1 MLNKNLRFWKV
12 LIDSLQQL
20 SAADMNSGV
29 RIDGRICTRAAQP
42 HADGVDTLKGKEEKM
57 IKCKVILAVV
67 MVLLIG
73 LVSAVSV
80 NAAEVQKININTA
93 TAEEL
98 AQLKG
103 IGPSHAA
110 KIVAYREKNGPFKMP
125 EDLMQVSG
133 IGQKTFEANQ
143 EIIVVEEPKPKKK

>member
-1 MLNKNLRFWKV
+1 
-12 LIDSLQQL
+12 
-20 SAADMNSGV
+20 
-29 RIDGRICTRAAQP
+29 
-42 HADGVDTLKGKEEKM
+42 M
-57 IKCKVILAVV
+57 INCKAILAVV

-73 LVSAVSV
+73 LVSVSSV

-110 KIVAYREKNGPFKMP
+110 KIVAYREKNGPFKLP

-143 EIIVVEEPKPKKK
+143 EAIIVQEPKAKKK

>member
-1 MLNKNLRFWKV
+1 MLNR
-12 LIDSLQQL
+12 
-20 SAADMNSGV
+20 
-29 RIDGRICTRAAQP
+29 
-42 HADGVDTLKGKEEKM
+42 KM
-57 IKCKVILAVV
+57 VV
-67 MVLLIG
+67 AVLLVVFVG
-73 LVSAVSV
+73 LISVLHV

-93 TAEEL
+93 SAEEL

-133 IGQKTFEANQ
+133 IGQKTFDTNQ
-143 EIIVVEEPKPKKK
+143 ELIIVEAPKKK

>member
-1 MLNKNLRFWKV
+1 MLNR
-12 LIDSLQQL
+12 Q
-20 SAADMNSGV
+20 
-29 RIDGRICTRAAQP
+29 
-42 HADGVDTLKGKEEKM
+42 M
-57 IKCKVILAVV
+57 IVPVF
-67 MVLLIG
+67 LIG
-73 LVSAVSV
+73 IVGLIIALTV

-93 TAEEL
+93 SAEEL

-125 EDLMQVSG
+125 EDLVQVSG

-143 EIIVVEEPKPKKK
+143 ELIIVEETKKK

>member
-1 MLNKNLRFWKV
+1 
-12 LIDSLQQL
+12 
-20 SAADMNSGV
+20 
-29 RIDGRICTRAAQP
+29 
-42 HADGVDTLKGKEEKM
+42 M
-57 IKCKVILAVV
+57 INCKVILAVV

-80 NAAEVQKININTA
+80 KAAEAQKININTA
-93 TAEEL
+93 SAEEL

-103 IGPSHAA
+103 IGSSHAA
-110 KIVAYREKNGPFKMP
+110 KIVAYREKNGPFKLP

-143 EIIVVEEPKPKKK
+143 EIIIVEEPKPKKK

>member
-1 MLNKNLRFWKV
+1 MFNR
-12 LIDSLQQL
+12 
-20 SAADMNSGV
+20 
-29 RIDGRICTRAAQP
+29 
-42 HADGVDTLKGKEEKM
+42 KM
-57 IKCKVILAVV
+57 IVAA
-67 MVLLIG
+67 VLLVVFVG
-73 LVSAVSV
+73 LISILNA

-93 TAEEL
+93 SAEEL

-133 IGQKTFEANQ
+133 IGQKTFDTNQ
-143 EIIVVEEPKPKKK
+143 ELIIVEAPKKK

>member
-1 MLNKNLRFWKV
+1 MLNRK
-12 LIDSLQQL
+12 LI
-20 SAADMNSGV
+20 G
-29 RIDGRICTRAAQP
+29 T
-42 HADGVDTLKGKEEKM
+42 
-57 IKCKVILAVV
+57 
-67 MVLLIG
+67 VLLTVFIG
-73 LVSAVSV
+73 LIIVLNV
-80 NAAEVQKININTA
+80 NAAEVKKININTA

-133 IGQKTFEANQ
+133 IGQKIVEANQ
-143 EIIVVEEPKPKKK
+143 EFIIVEEPKKK